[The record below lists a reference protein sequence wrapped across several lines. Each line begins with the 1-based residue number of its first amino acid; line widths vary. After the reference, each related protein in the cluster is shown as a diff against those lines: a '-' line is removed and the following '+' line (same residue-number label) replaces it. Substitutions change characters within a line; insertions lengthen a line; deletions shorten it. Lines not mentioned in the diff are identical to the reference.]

1 MHVVTGD
8 FLAGL
13 WCHQGCD
20 VIRAML
26 REGWV
31 TRRPGYKVGYLGM
44 KRHTEA
50 SSHSFTA
57 SPAYVS
63 APARVRREPGY
74 GGWPADTSWGA
85 QGTGA
90 PDTEGQSRGSAFL
103 ITFSKAEGPQW
114 QWRRWSAGTSR
125 FPGREGL
132 SQEGGLFP
140 RTGESF
146 PGDRPQHAQFP
157 VGKYLKIGNY
167 RIASV
172 IITLR
177 WNSPCYDSYCLL
189 VRNHVD
195 SEITASRRGWP
206 VSGSTC
212 QVSSHSTAL
221 SLARSLETMGLCAGA
236 EAKKLEGN
244 LHASSTPP
252 PTPPP
257 RCLLFCFQIGW
268 VQWLTPPPSSLC

>member
-1 MHVVTGD
+1 MSS
-8 FLAGL
+8 GL
-13 WCHQGCD
+13 WCHQGYASGRLGYKKARVQSGVSGNEATHRGFLTLIHSFSRLC
-20 VIRAML
+20 VCTCTSEKRAWL
-26 REGWV
+26 RRL
-31 TRRPGYKVGYLGM
+31 TRRHVL
-44 KRHTEA
+44 R
-50 SSHSFTA
+50 
-57 SPAYVS
+57 
-63 APARVRREPGY
+63 
-74 GGWPADTSWGA
+74 
-85 QGTGA
+85 GTGHGA
-90 PDTEGQSRGSAFL
+90 PDTEGRSWGSAFL

-221 SLARSLETMGLCAGA
+221 SLAPSLETMGLCAGA